1 LPPKQSRQS
10 NPGRRDRGSATL
22 LAVAAIALIVVVSCG
37 AAVVGSAV
45 IARHRAQ
52 AAADLAALAAAGRLA
67 AGRQTACVWGVSI
80 AEQMR
85 GRVTACTVYG
95 LDVVISVDVDV
106 ALGRWGVGTARGTA
120 RAGPAEAPQ
129 ILE

>member
-1 LPPKQSRQS
+1 M
-10 NPGRRDRGSATL
+10 G
-22 LAVAAIALIVVVSCG
+22 AIALIVAVTCG

-45 IARHRAQ
+45 IGRHRAQ

-67 AGRQTACVWGVSI
+67 LGRETACAWGVSI
-80 AEQMR
+80 AEQMS
-85 GRVTACTVYG
+85 GRVTVCTVHG

-120 RAGPAEAPQ
+120 RAGPAEAAS